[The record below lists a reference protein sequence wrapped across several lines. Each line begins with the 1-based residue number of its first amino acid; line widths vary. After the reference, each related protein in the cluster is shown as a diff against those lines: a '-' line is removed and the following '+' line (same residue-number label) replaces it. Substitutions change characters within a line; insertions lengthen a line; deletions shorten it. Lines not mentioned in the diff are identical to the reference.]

1 MGVFSGPIGGRREP
15 ETRSSV
21 YVRQP
26 VPTGDYATLDPSYSG
41 TSIQSVAIRTTVDL
55 IASLGSELPI
65 DTFSG
70 SGKKIATPG
79 NVLDPGGDGTGVED
93 WVYRLLSAWT
103 LAGNNYGNVIDW
115 APNGTYIRT
124 ADLFHPDD
132 VTVSLTKGVPQW
144 RVNGREF
151 TNTSAFMH
159 WRVNP
164 VAGRLL
170 GLSPI
175 ELHATTIGITLSA
188 TRFGRQW
195 FTDGAHPSGMMRN
208 TVKDLN
214 PSDAEEAKAR
224 LRDRL
229 RGSRDPLVMGRGW
242 EWSNLQMS
250 PEESQFLQTQ
260 QFSEAQCAR
269 MFGPGFA
276 EILGYS
282 TGGSSLTYSNIVDRR
297 QDLLVFSL
305 NRWLR
310 RVDRV
315 LSLFVPRPQ
324 KVKLNRDALL
334 EATTLQ
340 RYQAHALALQNQW
353 KTVNEVR
360 DKEDLAPVE
369 WGDTPNQVLPQVFVP
384 PQVTGGN

>member
-1 MGVFSGPIGGRREP
+1 MGVFSGPHGGREP
-15 ETRSSV
+15 EDRSAV

-26 VPTGDYATLDPSYSG
+26 VPMGDYATLDPSYSG

-55 IASLGSELPI
+55 IASMGSELPV
-65 DTFSG
+65 DTYNG
-70 SGKKIATPG
+70 SGKQIRTPG
-79 NVLDPGGDGTGVED
+79 NVLDPGGDGMGVED
-93 WVYRLLSAWT
+93 WVYRLLTAWT
-103 LAGNNYGNVIDW
+103 LAGNNYGDVVEW

-132 VTVSLTKGVPQW
+132 VSVSMVGGSPKW
-144 RVNGREF
+144 RVGGREV
-151 TNTSAFMH
+151 TNVASFQH

-164 VAGRLL
+164 VPGRLL

-175 ELHATTIGITLSA
+175 ELHASTIGVTLSA

-195 FTDGAHPSGMMRN
+195 FTEGSMPSALLVN
-208 TVKDLN
+208 KEDINPTV
-214 PSDAEEAKAR
+214 AQTAKERWVAAT
-224 LRDRL
+224 
-229 RGSRDPLVMGRGW
+229 RGSREPVVLGNGW
-242 EWSNLQMS
+242 DYKPIQIS
-250 PEESQFLQTQ
+250 PQESQFLETQ

-276 EILGYS
+276 EILGFS
-282 TGGSSLTYSNIVDRR
+282 SGGGSLTYTNVVDRR
-297 QDLLVFSL
+297 VDMLTFSM

-315 LSLFVPRPQ
+315 LSMFVPRPQ
-324 KVKLNRDALL
+324 RVRLNRDALL

-340 RYQAHALALQNQW
+340 RYQAFALALQNQW

-360 DKEDLAPVE
+360 ADEDLDPVE
-369 WGDTPNQVLPQVFVP
+369 WGDTPNEVLPQVFTP
-384 PQVTGGN
+384 PQAQTGGN